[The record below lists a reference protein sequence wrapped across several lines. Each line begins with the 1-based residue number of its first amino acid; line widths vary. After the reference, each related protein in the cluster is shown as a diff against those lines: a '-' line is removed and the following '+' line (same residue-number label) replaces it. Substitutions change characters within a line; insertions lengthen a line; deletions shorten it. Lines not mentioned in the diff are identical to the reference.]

1 MVFLRIF
8 NLLGENL
15 GSSIESKDDNDSVDI
30 IRRAVMHKIDSNR
43 ILEEL
48 SQKYQNKIRKYS
60 SGRNSEQIGINL
72 KENKRENFHHQSY

>member
-60 SGRNSEQIGINL
+60 AGRNSEQIGINL